1 MGKHLTPQAYLR
13 AFSST
18 RPGHVHVYDK
28 EECRWRSD
36 GPLPTSRV
44 AQRADVWSDQVERRI
59 TPDEADGLA
68 SLSKLSRREDITW
81 QEREAA
87 AFYLAHM
94 VAFRSDR
101 AWSEMSPLAE
111 QAVQAKRTQ
120 AAEGLLSDRYSKWL
134 DRELR
139 EIRRGPQKG
148 NSDLRSDL
156 VEGASKPT
164 MHVLLHTRWTVLH
177 ASRGRFVTCDTPVW
191 FTNSIGIGS
200 TCSHVWSPLSPSVLL
215 LADWGA
221 YGAGEIRHQE
231 TREVS
236 KFNRLIVGSA
246 HREIYASERFAWIP
260 RLVERMKEPEALVR
274 AERQLAARM
283 GPVERRKTV
292 TCASCGLEL
301 LKCGCPWDLP
311 ISPGGSVKRN
321 RM

>member
-1 MGKHLTPQAYLR
+1 MNGTLPISVVRTVSAWESTLRPRHICGRFPPRGPAMCTSTTRRNVVGGPMGL
-13 AFSST
+13 F
-18 RPGHVHVYDK
+18 
-28 EECRWRSD
+28 
-36 GPLPTSRV
+36 PLQGV

-156 VEGASKPT
+156 VGGGIEAHDACALAHSLDG
-164 MHVLLHTRWTVLH
+164 LTR
-177 ASRGRFVTCDTPVW
+177 
-191 FTNSIGIGS
+191 
-200 TCSHVWSPLSPSVLL
+200 
-215 LADWGA
+215 
-221 YGAGEIRHQE
+221 
-231 TREVS
+231 
-236 KFNRLIVGSA
+236 
-246 HREIYASERFAWIP
+246 
-260 RLVERMKEPEALVR
+260 
-274 AERQLAARM
+274 
-283 GPVERRKTV
+283 
-292 TCASCGLEL
+292 
-301 LKCGCPWDLP
+301 
-311 ISPGGSVKRN
+311 
-321 RM
+321 